1 MTTRISDLDNDDK
14 PREKAIKHGI
24 ASLSNAELLAIIIG
38 SGLPGQS
45 VLDLS
50 REMLADAGNRLS
62 VLSRQT
68 IDEMSR
74 KNRGVGP
81 AKAVG
86 LAAAFELGRRC
97 VAEMPQ
103 ELPQIRSSADIDRYL
118 RANTRMDMIDNEEF
132 WVVFLS
138 RSNKVKLARR
148 VSMGGTAATVVD
160 VKIIMK
166 WAVDSLCEGMI
177 LAHNHPS
184 GTLQPS
190 VQDIELT
197 RKIKSACDIFG
208 IRLLDHLIITKSEFY
223 SFSDRGTL

>member
-24 ASLSNAELLAIIIG
+24 ASLSTAELLAIIIG

-81 AKAVG
+81 AKAVA

-97 VAEMPQ
+97 VAEVPLQ
-103 ELPQIRSSADIDRYL
+103 LPQIRSSTDIDSYL

-138 RSNKVKLARR
+138 RSNRVKLARR
-148 VSMGGTAATVVD
+148 VSMGGTTATVVD

-208 IRLLDHLIITKSEFY
+208 IRLLDHLIIANSKFY
-223 SFSDRGTL
+223 SFRDQGTL